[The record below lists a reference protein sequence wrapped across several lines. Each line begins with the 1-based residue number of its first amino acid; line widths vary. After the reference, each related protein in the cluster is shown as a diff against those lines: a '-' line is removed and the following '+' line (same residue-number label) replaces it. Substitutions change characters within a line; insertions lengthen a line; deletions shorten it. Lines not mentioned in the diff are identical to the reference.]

1 MTAEQIINSIND
13 IDDCYI
19 NEYAE
24 AQPVK
29 KINGFWAEIIGF
41 ACLILVFCIP
51 TLLMHIFKCRSLYP
65 EVETHSFTSYVEM
78 CALLPEGHILSNIP
92 DAENAK
98 IRCEGGYKEA
108 VTDYSELENY
118 VYLRTYV
125 IYEDSAVNISYTKDT
140 EKTAE
145 SAFNSSL
152 YADEEI
158 KRTVINGVEV
168 LYCYLDSTGSGFINT
183 PSSHWLAR
191 FSLDK
196 DLYELELY
204 SFDEERMINYIGRI
218 MEQ

>member
-19 NEYAE
+19 NEYVE

-29 KINGFWAEIIGF
+29 KNNIFWAEIIGF
-41 ACLILVFCIP
+41 ACLVLVFCIP
-51 TLLMHIFKCRSLYP
+51 TLLMHIFKSGASYR
-65 EVETHSFTSYVEM
+65 EVETHLFTSYIEM
-78 CALLPEGHILSNIP
+78 CELLPEGHILSNIP
-92 DAENAK
+92 DTESAR
-98 IRCEGGYKEA
+98 IRCEGGYRENT
-108 VTDYSELENY
+108 TDLSDLENY

-125 IYEDSAVNISYTKDT
+125 IYEDSTVNIFYTKDT

-152 YADEEI
+152 YADEKI
-158 KRTVINGVEV
+158 KRTIINGVEV

-183 PSSHWLAR
+183 PSSHWVAR

-196 DLYELELY
+196 DLYEFELY
-204 SFDEERMINYIGRI
+204 SFDEEGMIDYIGRI
-218 MEQ
+218 IR